1 MPEPAR
7 ELTISILIATY
18 NREDLLQPLF
28 DSIDEAGRE
37 APGVG
42 VEIVIVDD
50 GSSDGTWSRL
60 ESEKEKRSNLVIHR
74 QKNAGRA
81 AALNQ
86 TFIHA
91 SGDLGF
97 ILDSDD
103 LLTKESLKLV
113 HDSWKTVANDAA
125 FAGVIGHC
133 LVLEGEKKGEII
145 GSQFPPNIT
154 HSDPEELRVFY
165 KVAGDKKEV
174 LRMQLLKDNL
184 FPLTPGERR
193 VPTSLILNRIGA
205 THKFLLI
212 HHALIHKTYLEG
224 GMSLTIDRTRA
235 KSARGSRLVYK
246 ENLQRRRFKDP
257 KTTLRNATN
266 LVRYNL
272 HAGEPLMKDFV
283 PAAPFFCSL
292 AGLIMGVVL
301 YRKDLKNYPELKQ
314 SKP

>member
-1 MPEPAR
+1 MPASNPP
-7 ELTISILIATY
+7 LTISILIATY

-28 DSIDEAGRE
+28 DSIDEAAKQ
-37 APGVG
+37 APEVA
-42 VEIVIVDD
+42 VEIVMVDD

-74 QKNAGRA
+74 QENSGRA

-91 SGDLGF
+91 SGEVGF

-103 LLTKESLKLV
+103 LLTKNSLKLIF
-113 HDSWKTVANDAA
+113 DAWKTVEKNSKY
-125 FAGVIGHC
+125 AGIIGHC
-133 LVLEGEKKGEII
+133 LYLNGEKQGQIM
-145 GSQFPPNIT
+145 GDPFPSSIT
-154 HSDPEELRVFY
+154 ESDPEELRVHY
-165 KVAGDKKEV
+165 KIRGDKKEV

-193 VPTSLILNRIGA
+193 VATSLILNRIGM
-205 THKFLLI
+205 THKLLLI
-212 HHALIHKTYLEG
+212 HEALIDKTYLEG

-235 KSARGSRLVYK
+235 KSPRGSRLVYK
-246 ENLQRRRFKDP
+246 EGLHRRRFKDP
-257 KTTLRNATN
+257 KTTLRNASN

-272 HAGEPLMKDFV
+272 HAGEPALKDFIV
-283 PAAPFFCSL
+283 AAPFYSSL

-301 YRKDLKNYPELKQ
+301 YRKDLKKHPELK
-314 SKP
+314 K

>member
-1 MPEPAR
+1 MPESAR
-7 ELTISILIATY
+7 PLTISILIATY

-28 DSIDEAGRE
+28 DSIDEAAKE
-37 APGVG
+37 APEMG

-60 ESEKEKRSNLVIHR
+60 EAEKEKRPNLVIHC

-91 SGDLGF
+91 SGDIGF

-113 HDSWKTVANDAA
+113 AEAWKTIGNDPAYG
-125 FAGVIGHC
+125 GVIGHC
-133 LVLEGEKKGEII
+133 LVLEGDKKGQII
-145 GSQFPPNIT
+145 GDQFPQSIT
-154 HSDPEELRVFY
+154 YSDPEELRVHH
-165 KVAGDKKEV
+165 KVKGDKKEV

-212 HHALIHKTYLEG
+212 HGNLIHKTYLEG
-224 GMSLTIDRTRA
+224 GMSLTIDKTRA

-246 ENLQRRRFKDP
+246 ENLHRRRFKDP
-257 KTTLRNATN
+257 RITLRNATN

-272 HAGEPLMKDFV
+272 HAGEPMTKDFIL
-283 PAAPFFCSL
+283 AAPFYSSL
-292 AGLIMGVVL
+292 AGLIMGVLL